1 MHFAL
6 HSTQTCLLTSC
17 IIPWTI
23 WHVTTASQRKT
34 IAKYTFKKQ
43 KTHLTTNWNETIYQ
57 GNKIHFVMLHLQKNA
72 MKYVRLSIAL
82 SVGVGQMCAN
92 LCFSCIALE
101 NSLFCKVIRV
111 ILGVW
116 LCLRVNHL
124 GLTSRLWMFFFSRLT
139 EFLWT
144 VDNYSFRSHI
154 QWPPCKKTLKAN
166 PKKNHC
172 LDVIRFISLI
182 WSF

>member
-124 GLTSRLWMFFFSRLT
+124 GLTSRLWMFFFCVLQSFCGLLTITRFVPTFSDRLVRT
-139 EFLWT
+139 HLKQ
-144 VDNYSFRSHI
+144 I
-154 QWPPCKKTLKAN
+154 Q
-166 PKKNHC
+166 
-172 LDVIRFISLI
+172 
-182 WSF
+182 